1 MNRLNEYQ
9 FSTGFL
15 FLMFLVGIYFEQYEL
30 ATFWFI
36 GFVIVF
42 IMFVKDSNKFGIEK
56 KG

>member
-1 MNRLNEYQ
+1 MNELQGYQ

-15 FLMFLVGIYFEQYEL
+15 FLMFLVGIYFKQYEL

-42 IMFVKDSNKFGIEK
+42 IMFIKNSNKFGIEK
-56 KG
+56 